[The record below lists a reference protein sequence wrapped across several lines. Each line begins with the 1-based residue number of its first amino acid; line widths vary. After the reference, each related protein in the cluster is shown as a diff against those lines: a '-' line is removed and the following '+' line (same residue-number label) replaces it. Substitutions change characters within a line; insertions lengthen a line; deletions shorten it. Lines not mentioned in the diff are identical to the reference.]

1 MCLSEKYPIFVTK
14 KMDKPDFNALDI
26 WIDKLTNSIENSISG
41 EIFTTSVDL
50 VTIPELS
57 ELKSNSW
64 NFDWLSENEN
74 NDRLIY
80 KLTTIE
86 DAATIQ
92 GLISLK
98 IEEDHVFVSLIENA
112 PFNIGK
118 EKLYKGVP
126 ANLFAYACKLSWD
139 LGNEGAI
146 AFVSKT
152 NLIKHY
158 EESLSA
164 VHLGNQRMVILPF
177 DAIKLIK
184 RYFKNQK

>member
-1 MCLSEKYPIFVTK
+1 
-14 KMDKPDFNALDI
+14 MDKSNYTALDI

-50 VTIPELS
+50 VTIS
-57 ELKSNSW
+57 ELCELNSNNSW
-64 NFDWLSENEN
+64 NFDWISENEK
-74 NDRLIY
+74 NDRRIY

-98 IEEDHVFVSLIENA
+98 IEDDHVFVSLIENA